1 MGGGMCGSGGGRRSG
16 GFLHVDVLQAS
27 VFGTSDFEAMRVS
40 VQLSASRL
48 VNPSA
53 WSGGVGNEYL
63 SNDIRSGGLS
73 CSLCGHGFVPR
84 VTFASA
90 AALENFLR

>member
-16 GFLHVDVLQAS
+16 GFLHVNVLKTS
-27 VFGTSDFEAMRVS
+27 VFGASDSETLRVF
-40 VQLSASRL
+40 VRWCLGRL

>member
-1 MGGGMCGSGGGRRSG
+1 MGCGVCGSGGSGRADG
-16 GFLHVDVLQAS
+16 VVHVDVLKAS

-40 VQLSASRL
+40 VQLCASRL
-48 VNPSA
+48 ANPSA

-63 SNDIRSGGLS
+63 SNDIRPGGLS